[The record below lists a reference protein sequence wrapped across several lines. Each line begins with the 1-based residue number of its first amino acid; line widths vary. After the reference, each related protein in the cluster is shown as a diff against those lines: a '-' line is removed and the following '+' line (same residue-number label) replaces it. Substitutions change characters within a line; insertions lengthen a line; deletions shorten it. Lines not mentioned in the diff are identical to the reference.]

1 METPVSERLSIAFVG
16 RRNAGKSSLVN
27 AIAGQSVSIVSD
39 IPGTTT
45 DPVRKAI
52 ELPGLGPC
60 ILIDTAGLGD
70 VGALGSFRESA
81 THSQIEK
88 ADIVVLVCVADSVTE
103 LVEEPAVSNL
113 KASGTPFI
121 TVLNKMDTLDDPS
134 REVELLS
141 MDLGVRPL
149 AVSAATGQ
157 GIPELL
163 DALLDKVPADFGQQS
178 LLGGLVCEGD
188 LVVLVMPQDSEAPK
202 GRLIMPQA
210 RVIRELLD
218 SGNVSVNC
226 TPETFKATLASLSK
240 DPDLVIV
247 DSSVF
252 GKVAPDVPEGSRLT
266 SFSILMAAFK
276 GDIAYFVE
284 SAKAIGNLKPGDKVL
299 IAESCSHVP
308 AGEDIG
314 RVKLP
319 AMLRKFLADK
329 FDLAA
334 GTSPDDILKTEIA
347 SGSDFPKDL
356 SGYSLVIHCG
366 GCVFS
371 RKHLLSRVEA
381 AKRQGIPMTNYGVAI
396 AHLTGILPKVVIP
409 SDLMQKERG

>member
-1 METPVSERLSIAFVG
+1 MGTPGSDRLSIAFIG

-52 ELPGLGPC
+52 ELPGLGAC
-60 ILIDTAGLGD
+60 VLIDTAGLGD

-81 THSQIEK
+81 THAQIEK

-103 LVEEPAVSNL
+103 LVEEPAISNL
-113 KASGTPFI
+113 KASGTPFLV
-121 TVLNKMDTLDDPS
+121 VLNKADSLGDPS
-134 REVELLS
+134 QAAELLA
-141 MDLGVRPL
+141 MDLGVKPL
-149 AVSAATGQ
+149 VVSAATGQ
-157 GIPELL
+157 GIPALL
-163 DALLDKVPADFGQQS
+163 DALLEKVPADFGQQS
-178 LLGGLVCEGD
+178 LLGGLVSKD
-188 LVVLVMPQDSEAPK
+188 DIVVLVMPQDSEAPK

-218 SGNVSVNC
+218 NGNVSINC
-226 TPETFKATLASLSK
+226 TPESFKATLDSLSRN
-240 DPDLVIV
+240 PDLVIA

-252 GKVAPDVPEGSRLT
+252 KSVAPEVPQGTRLT

-276 GDIAYFVE
+276 GDISYFVE
-284 SAKAIGNLKPGDKVL
+284 SVKAIDRLRPGDKVL
-299 IAESCSHVP
+299 IAESCSHIP

-319 AMLRKFLADK
+319 AMLRKSLSARFGLASD
-329 FDLAA
+329 A
-334 GTSPDDILKTEIA
+334 SPEDILDIDIA
-347 SGSDFPKDL
+347 SGTDFPRDL
-356 SGYSLVIHCG
+356 SDYSMVIHCG

-381 AKRQGIPMTNYGVAI
+381 ARRQGIPMTNYGVAM
-396 AHLTGILPKVVIP
+396 AYLTGILPKVVIP
-409 SDLMQKERG
+409 SE

>member
-1 METPVSERLSIAFVG
+1 METPGSERLSIAFVG

-52 ELPGLGPC
+52 ELPHLGAC
-60 ILIDTAGLGD
+60 VLIDTAGLGD

-81 THSQIEK
+81 THLQIEK
-88 ADIVVLVCVADSVTE
+88 ADIVVLVCVADAVTE
-103 LVEEPAVSNL
+103 LVEEPVVSNL

-121 TVLNKMDTLDDPS
+121 AVLNKADTLDDPAQAA
-134 REVELLS
+134 ELLA
-141 MDLGVRPL
+141 MDLGVKPL
-149 AVSAATGQ
+149 VVSAASGH
-157 GIPELL
+157 GIPEML
-163 DALLDKVPADFGQQS
+163 DALLDKVPADFGQRS
-178 LLGGLVCEGD
+178 LLGGLVSEGD
-188 LVVLVMPQDSEAPK
+188 LVMLVMPQDSEAPK

-218 SGNVSVNC
+218 KGNVSINC
-226 TPETFKATLASLSK
+226 TPESFKASLNSLSR

-252 GKVAPDVPEGSRLT
+252 KSVAPEVPQGTRLT

-276 GDIAYFVE
+276 GDISYFVE
-284 SAKAIGNLKPGDKVL
+284 SAKAIDHLRPGDKVL

-319 AMLRKFLADK
+319 AMLRKTLSARFGLSAD
-329 FDLAA
+329 
-334 GTSPDDILKTEIA
+334 TPPEDILDIDTA
-347 SGSDFPKDL
+347 SGNDFPRDL
-356 SGYSLVIHCG
+356 SEYSLIIHCG

-381 AKRQGIPMTNYGVAI
+381 ARRQGVPMTNYGVAMVF
-396 AHLTGILPKVVIP
+396 LTGILPKVVIP
-409 SDLMQKERG
+409 SE

>member
-1 METPVSERLSIAFVG
+1 METPGSERLTIAFVG

-52 ELPGLGPC
+52 ELPGLGAC

-81 THSQIEK
+81 THNQIDK

-103 LVEEPAVSNL
+103 LVEEPVISNL
-113 KASGTPFI
+113 KAAGTPFLV
-121 TVLNKMDTLDDPS
+121 VLNKADSLEDPAN
-134 REVELLS
+134 EADLLA
-141 MDLGVRPL
+141 MDLGVDPL
-149 AVSAATGQ
+149 VVSAATGQ

-163 DALLDKVPADFGQQS
+163 NALLEKVPADFDQQS
-178 LLGGLVCEGD
+178 LLGGLVSEGD
-188 LVVLVMPQDSEAPK
+188 IVVLVMPQDSEAPK

-226 TPETFKATLASLSK
+226 TPETFKAALAGLSRN
-240 DPDLVIV
+240 PDLVIV

-252 GKVAPDVPEGSRLT
+252 KSVAPEVPEGTRLT

-276 GDIAYFVE
+276 GDIGYFVE
-284 SAKAIGNLKPGDKVL
+284 SAKAIDSLKPADKIL

-319 AMLRKFLADK
+319 AMMRKMISDK
-329 FDLAA
+329 YSL
-334 GTSPDDILKTEIA
+334 SPETPVGQILGVDIA
-347 SGSDFPKDL
+347 SGSDFPQDL
-356 SGYSLVIHCG
+356 SAYSLVIHCG

-371 RKHLLSRVEA
+371 RKHLLSRVETA
-381 AKRQGIPMTNYGVAI
+381 RRQGIPMTNYGIAI
-396 AHLTGILPKVVIP
+396 AHLTGVLRKVVIP
-409 SDLMQKERG
+409 D

>member
-1 METPVSERLSIAFVG
+1 METPGSERLSIAFVG

-52 ELPGLGPC
+52 ELPHLGAC
-60 ILIDTAGLGD
+60 VLIDTAGLGD

-81 THSQIEK
+81 THLQIEK
-88 ADIVVLVCVADSVTE
+88 ADIVVLVCVADAVTE
-103 LVEEPAVSNL
+103 LVEEPVVSNL

-121 TVLNKMDTLDDPS
+121 AVLNKADTLDDPAQAA
-134 REVELLS
+134 ELLA
-141 MDLGVRPL
+141 MDLGVKPL
-149 AVSAATGQ
+149 VVSAASGH
-157 GIPELL
+157 GIPEML
-163 DALLDKVPADFGQQS
+163 DALLNKVPADFGQRS
-178 LLGGLVCEGD
+178 LLGGLVSEGD

-218 SGNVSVNC
+218 KGNVSINC
-226 TPETFKATLASLSK
+226 TPESFKATLNSLSR

-252 GKVAPDVPEGSRLT
+252 KSVAPEVPQGTRLT

-276 GDIAYFVE
+276 GDISYFVE
-284 SAKAIGNLKPGDKVL
+284 SAKAIDLLRPGDKVL

-319 AMLRKFLADK
+319 AMLRKTLSARFGLSAD
-329 FDLAA
+329 
-334 GTSPDDILKTEIA
+334 TPPEDILDIDTA
-347 SGSDFPKDL
+347 SGNDFPRDL
-356 SGYSLVIHCG
+356 SEYSLIIHCG

-381 AKRQGIPMTNYGVAI
+381 ARRQGIPMTNYGVAM
-396 AHLTGILPKVVIP
+396 AFLTGILPKVVIP
-409 SDLMQKERG
+409 SE

>member
-1 METPVSERLSIAFVG
+1 METPGSERLSIAFVG

-52 ELPGLGPC
+52 ELPHLGAC
-60 ILIDTAGLGD
+60 VLIDTAGLGD

-81 THSQIEK
+81 THLQIEK
-88 ADIVVLVCVADSVTE
+88 ADIVVLVCVADAVTE
-103 LVEEPAVSNL
+103 LVEEPVVSNL

-121 TVLNKMDTLDDPS
+121 AVLNKADTLDDPAQAA
-134 REVELLS
+134 ELLE
-141 MDLGVRPL
+141 MDLGVKPL
-149 AVSAATGQ
+149 IVSAASGQ
-157 GIPELL
+157 GIPEML
-163 DALLDKVPADFGQQS
+163 DALLDKVPADFGQRS
-178 LLGGLVCEGD
+178 LLGGLVSEGD

-218 SGNVSVNC
+218 KGNVSINC
-226 TPETFKATLASLSK
+226 TPESFKATLNSLSR

-252 GKVAPDVPEGSRLT
+252 KSVAPEVPQGTRLT

-276 GDIAYFVE
+276 GDISYFVE
-284 SAKAIGNLKPGDKVL
+284 SAKAIDLLRPGDKVL

-319 AMLRKFLADK
+319 AMLRKTLSARFGLSADTPPE
-329 FDLAA
+329 DILDI
-334 GTSPDDILKTEIA
+334 GTS
-347 SGSDFPKDL
+347 SGNDFPRDL
-356 SGYSLVIHCG
+356 SEYSLIIHCG

-371 RKHLLSRVEA
+371 SKHLLSRVEA
-381 AKRQGIPMTNYGVAI
+381 ARRQGIPMTNYGVAM
-396 AHLTGILPKVVIP
+396 AFLTGILPKVVIP
-409 SDLMQKERG
+409 SE

>member
-1 METPVSERLSIAFVG
+1 METPGSERLSIALVG

-52 ELPGLGPC
+52 ELPHLGAC
-60 ILIDTAGLGD
+60 VLIDTAGLGD

-81 THSQIEK
+81 THLQIEK
-88 ADIVVLVCVADSVTE
+88 ADIVVLVCVADAVTE
-103 LVEEPAVSNL
+103 LVEEPVVSNL

-121 TVLNKMDTLDDPS
+121 AVLNKADTLDDPAQAA
-134 REVELLS
+134 ELLA
-141 MDLGVRPL
+141 MDLGVKPL
-149 AVSAATGQ
+149 VVSAASGQ
-157 GIPELL
+157 GIPEML

-178 LLGGLVCEGD
+178 LLGGLVSEGD
-188 LVVLVMPQDSEAPK
+188 LVMLVMPQDSEAPK

-218 SGNVSVNC
+218 KGNVSINC
-226 TPETFKATLASLSK
+226 TPESFKATLNSLSR

-252 GKVAPDVPEGSRLT
+252 KSVAPEVPQGTRLT

-276 GDIAYFVE
+276 GDISYFVE
-284 SAKAIGNLKPGDKVL
+284 SAKAIDLLRPGDKVL

-319 AMLRKFLADK
+319 AMLRKTLSARFGLSAD
-329 FDLAA
+329 
-334 GTSPDDILKTEIA
+334 TPPEDILDIDTA
-347 SGSDFPKDL
+347 SGNDFPRDL
-356 SGYSLVIHCG
+356 SEYSLIIHCG

-381 AKRQGIPMTNYGVAI
+381 ARRQGIPMTNYGVAV
-396 AHLTGILPKVVIP
+396 AFLTGILPKVVIP
-409 SDLMQKERG
+409 SE

>member
-1 METPVSERLSIAFVG
+1 METPGSERLSIAFVG

-52 ELPGLGPC
+52 ELPHLGAC
-60 ILIDTAGLGD
+60 VLIDTAGLGD

-81 THSQIEK
+81 THLQIEK
-88 ADIVVLVCVADSVTE
+88 ADIVVLVCVADAVTE
-103 LVEEPAVSNL
+103 LVEEPVVSNL

-121 TVLNKMDTLDDPS
+121 AVLNKADTLDDPAQAA
-134 REVELLS
+134 ELLE
-141 MDLGVRPL
+141 MDLGVKPL
-149 AVSAATGQ
+149 VVSAASGQ
-157 GIPELL
+157 GIPEML

-178 LLGGLVCEGD
+178 LLGGLVSEGD

-226 TPETFKATLASLSK
+226 TPESFKTTLNSLSRN
-240 DPDLVIV
+240 PDLVIA

-252 GKVAPDVPEGSRLT
+252 KSVAQEVPQGTRLT

-276 GDIAYFVE
+276 GDISYFVE
-284 SAKAIGNLKPGDKVL
+284 SAKAIDLLRPGDKVL

-319 AMLRKFLADK
+319 AMLRKTLSARFG
-329 FDLAA
+329 LAA
-334 GTSPDDILKTEIA
+334 DTPPEDILDIDTA
-347 SGSDFPKDL
+347 SGNDFPRDL
-356 SGYSLVIHCG
+356 SEYSLIIHCG

-381 AKRQGIPMTNYGVAI
+381 ARRQGIPMTNYGVAM
-396 AHLTGILPKVVIP
+396 AYLTGILPKVVIP
-409 SDLMQKERG
+409 SE

>member
-1 METPVSERLSIAFVG
+1 METPGSERLSIAFVG

-52 ELPGLGPC
+52 ELPHLGAC
-60 ILIDTAGLGD
+60 VLIDTAGLGD

-81 THSQIEK
+81 THLQIEK
-88 ADIVVLVCVADSVTE
+88 ADIVVLVCVADAVTE
-103 LVEEPAVSNL
+103 LVEEPVVSNL

-121 TVLNKMDTLDDPS
+121 AVLNKADTLDDPAQAA
-134 REVELLS
+134 ELLE
-141 MDLGVRPL
+141 MDLGVKPL
-149 AVSAATGQ
+149 IVSAASGQ
-157 GIPELL
+157 GIPEML
-163 DALLDKVPADFGQQS
+163 DALLDKVPADFGQRS
-178 LLGGLVCEGD
+178 LLGGLVSEGD

-218 SGNVSVNC
+218 KGNVSINC
-226 TPETFKATLASLSK
+226 SPESFKATLNSLSRN
-240 DPDLVIV
+240 PDLVIA

-252 GKVAPDVPEGSRLT
+252 KSVAPEVPQGTRLT

-276 GDIAYFVE
+276 GDISYFVE
-284 SAKAIGNLKPGDKVL
+284 SVKAIDLLRPGDKVL

-319 AMLRKFLADK
+319 AMLRKTLSARFGLSAD
-329 FDLAA
+329 
-334 GTSPDDILKTEIA
+334 TPPEDILDIDTA
-347 SGSDFPKDL
+347 SGNDFPRDL
-356 SGYSLVIHCG
+356 SEYSLIIHCG

-381 AKRQGIPMTNYGVAI
+381 ARRQGIPMTNYGVAM
-396 AHLTGILPKVVIP
+396 AYLTGILPKVVIP
-409 SDLMQKERG
+409 SE

>member
-1 METPVSERLSIAFVG
+1 METPGSERLSIAFVG

-52 ELPGLGPC
+52 ELPHLGAC
-60 ILIDTAGLGD
+60 VLIDTAGLGD

-81 THSQIEK
+81 THLQIEK
-88 ADIVVLVCVADSVTE
+88 ADIVVLVCVADAVTE
-103 LVEEPAVSNL
+103 LVEEPVVSNL

-121 TVLNKMDTLDDPS
+121 AVLNKADTLDDPAQAA
-134 REVELLS
+134 ELLA
-141 MDLGVRPL
+141 MDLGVKPL
-149 AVSAATGQ
+149 VVSAASGQ
-157 GIPELL
+157 GIPEML
-163 DALLDKVPADFGQQS
+163 DALLDKVPADFGQRS
-178 LLGGLVCEGD
+178 LLGGLVSEGD

-218 SGNVSVNC
+218 KGNVSINC
-226 TPETFKATLASLSK
+226 TPESFKATLNSLSR

-252 GKVAPDVPEGSRLT
+252 KSVAPEVPQGTRLT

-276 GDIAYFVE
+276 GDISYFVE
-284 SAKAIGNLKPGDKVL
+284 SAKAIDLLRPGDKVL

-319 AMLRKFLADK
+319 AMLRKTLSARFGLSAD
-329 FDLAA
+329 
-334 GTSPDDILKTEIA
+334 TPPEDILDIDTA
-347 SGSDFPKDL
+347 SGNDFPRDL
-356 SGYSLVIHCG
+356 SEYSLIIHCG

-381 AKRQGIPMTNYGVAI
+381 ARRQGIPMTNYGVAM
-396 AHLTGILPKVVIP
+396 AFLTGILPKVVIP
-409 SDLMQKERG
+409 SE

>member
-1 METPVSERLSIAFVG
+1 METPGSERLSIAFVG

-52 ELPGLGPC
+52 ELPHLGAC
-60 ILIDTAGLGD
+60 VLIDTAGLGD

-81 THSQIEK
+81 THLQIEK
-88 ADIVVLVCVADSVTE
+88 ADIVVLVCVADAVTE
-103 LVEEPAVSNL
+103 LVEEPVVSNL

-121 TVLNKMDTLDDPS
+121 AVLNKADTLDDPAQAA
-134 REVELLS
+134 ELLA
-141 MDLGVRPL
+141 MDLGVKPL
-149 AVSAATGQ
+149 VVSAASGQ
-157 GIPELL
+157 GIPEML

-178 LLGGLVCEGD
+178 LLGGLVSEGD

-218 SGNVSVNC
+218 KGNVSINC
-226 TPETFKATLASLSK
+226 TPESFKVTLNSLSRN
-240 DPDLVIV
+240 PDLVIV

-252 GKVAPDVPEGSRLT
+252 KSVAPDVPAGSRLT

-276 GDIAYFVE
+276 GDISYFVE
-284 SAKAIGNLKPGDKVL
+284 SAKAIDLLRPGDKVL

-319 AMLRKFLADK
+319 AMLRKTLSARFGLSAD
-329 FDLAA
+329 
-334 GTSPDDILKTEIA
+334 TPPEDILDIDTA
-347 SGSDFPKDL
+347 SGNDFPRDL
-356 SGYSLVIHCG
+356 SEYSLIIHCG

-381 AKRQGIPMTNYGVAI
+381 ARRQGIPMTNYGVAM
-396 AHLTGILPKVVIP
+396 AFLTGILPKVVIP
-409 SDLMQKERG
+409 SE

>member
-1 METPVSERLSIAFVG
+1 METPGSERLSIAFVG

-52 ELPGLGPC
+52 ELPHLGAC
-60 ILIDTAGLGD
+60 VLIDTAGLGD

-81 THSQIEK
+81 THLQIEK
-88 ADIVVLVCVADSVTE
+88 ADIVVLVCVADAVTE
-103 LVEEPAVSNL
+103 LVEEPVVSNL

-121 TVLNKMDTLDDPS
+121 AVLNKADTLDDPAQAA
-134 REVELLS
+134 ELLE
-141 MDLGVRPL
+141 MDLGVKPL
-149 AVSAATGQ
+149 IVSAASGQ
-157 GIPELL
+157 GIPETL

-178 LLGGLVCEGD
+178 LLGGLVSEGD
-188 LVVLVMPQDSEAPK
+188 LDVLVMPQDSEAPK

-218 SGNVSVNC
+218 KGNVSINC
-226 TPETFKATLASLSK
+226 TPESFKATLNSLSR
-240 DPDLVIV
+240 DPDLVIA

-252 GKVAPDVPEGSRLT
+252 KSVAPEVPQGTRLT

-276 GDIAYFVE
+276 GDISYFVE
-284 SAKAIGNLKPGDKVL
+284 SAKAIDLLRPGDKVL

-319 AMLRKFLADK
+319 AMLRKTLSARFGLSAD
-329 FDLAA
+329 
-334 GTSPDDILKTEIA
+334 TPPEDILDIDTA
-347 SGSDFPKDL
+347 SGNDFPRDL
-356 SGYSLVIHCG
+356 SEYSLIIHCG

-381 AKRQGIPMTNYGVAI
+381 ARRQGIPMTNYGVAM
-396 AHLTGILPKVVIP
+396 AFLTGILPKVVIP
-409 SDLMQKERG
+409 SE

>member
-1 METPVSERLSIAFVG
+1 METPGSERLSIAFVG

-52 ELPGLGPC
+52 ELPNLGAC
-60 ILIDTAGLGD
+60 TLIDTAGLGD

-81 THSQIEK
+81 THSQIAK

-103 LVEEPAVSNL
+103 LVEEPVVSNL
-113 KASGTPFI
+113 KASGTPFLA
-121 TVLNKMDTLDDPS
+121 VLNKADTLDDPDQAA
-134 REVELLS
+134 ELLG
-141 MDLGVRPL
+141 MDLGVKPL
-149 AVSAATGQ
+149 VVSASTGR

-178 LLGGLVCEGD
+178 LLGGLVSEGD
-188 LVVLVMPQDSEAPK
+188 LVVLVMPQDIEAPK

-218 SGNVSVNC
+218 NGNVSVNC

-240 DPDLVIV
+240 DPDLVIA

-252 GKVAPDVPEGSRLT
+252 KSVAPEVPEGTRLT

-284 SAKAIGNLKPGDKVL
+284 SAKAIGKLRPGDKVL

-319 AMLRKFLADK
+319 AMLRKFLAAK
-329 FDLAA
+329 FSLPAD
-334 GTSPDDILKTEIA
+334 TSPDDILKTDIA

-356 SGYSLVIHCG
+356 SEYSLVIHCG

-371 RKHLLSRVEA
+371 RKHLLSRVDA
-381 AKRQGIPMTNYGVAI
+381 ARRQGVPMTNYGVAM
-396 AHLTGILPKVVIP
+396 AHLTGVLPRVVIP
-409 SDLMQKERG
+409 SV

>member
-1 METPVSERLSIAFVG
+1 METPGSERLSIAFVG

-52 ELPGLGPC
+52 ELPHLGAC
-60 ILIDTAGLGD
+60 VLIDTAGLGD

-81 THSQIEK
+81 THLQIEK
-88 ADIVVLVCVADSVTE
+88 ADIVVLVCVADAVTE
-103 LVEEPAVSNL
+103 LVEEPVVSNL

-121 TVLNKMDTLDDPS
+121 AVLNKADTLDDPAQAA
-134 REVELLS
+134 ELLA
-141 MDLGVRPL
+141 MDLGVKPL
-149 AVSAATGQ
+149 VVSAASGH
-157 GIPELL
+157 GIPEML
-163 DALLDKVPADFGQQS
+163 DALLDKVPADFGQRS
-178 LLGGLVCEGD
+178 LLGGLVSEGD

-218 SGNVSVNC
+218 KGNVSINC
-226 TPETFKATLASLSK
+226 TPESFKATLNSLSR

-252 GKVAPDVPEGSRLT
+252 KSVAPEVPQGTRLT

-276 GDIAYFVE
+276 GDISYFVE
-284 SAKAIGNLKPGDKVL
+284 SVKAIDRLRPRDKVL

-319 AMLRKFLADK
+319 AMLRKTLSARFGLSAD
-329 FDLAA
+329 
-334 GTSPDDILKTEIA
+334 TPPEDILDIDTA
-347 SGSDFPKDL
+347 SGNDFPRDL
-356 SGYSLVIHCG
+356 SEYSLIIHCG

-381 AKRQGIPMTNYGVAI
+381 ARRQGIPMTNYGVAM
-396 AHLTGILPKVVIP
+396 AFLTGILPKVVIP
-409 SDLMQKERG
+409 SE

>member
-1 METPVSERLSIAFVG
+1 METPGSERLSIAFVG

-52 ELPGLGPC
+52 ELPHLGAC
-60 ILIDTAGLGD
+60 VLIDTAGLGD

-81 THSQIEK
+81 THLQIEK
-88 ADIVVLVCVADSVTE
+88 ADIVVLVCVADAVTE
-103 LVEEPAVSNL
+103 LVEEPVVSNL

-121 TVLNKMDTLDDPS
+121 AVLNKADTLDDPAQAA
-134 REVELLS
+134 ELLA
-141 MDLGVRPL
+141 MDLGVKPL
-149 AVSAATGQ
+149 VVSAASGH
-157 GIPELL
+157 GIPEML
-163 DALLDKVPADFGQQS
+163 DALLDKVPADFGQRS
-178 LLGGLVCEGD
+178 LLGGLVSEGD
-188 LVVLVMPQDSEAPK
+188 LVMLVMPQDSEAPK

-218 SGNVSVNC
+218 KGNVSINC
-226 TPETFKATLASLSK
+226 TPESFKATLNSLSR

-252 GKVAPDVPEGSRLT
+252 KSVAPEVPQGTRLT

-276 GDIAYFVE
+276 GDISYFVE
-284 SAKAIGNLKPGDKVL
+284 SAKAIDLLRPGDKVL

-319 AMLRKFLADK
+319 AMLRKTLSARFGLSAD
-329 FDLAA
+329 
-334 GTSPDDILKTEIA
+334 TPPEDILDIDTA
-347 SGSDFPKDL
+347 SGNDFPRDL
-356 SGYSLVIHCG
+356 SEYSLIIHCG

-381 AKRQGIPMTNYGVAI
+381 ARRQGIPMTNYGVAM
-396 AHLTGILPKVVIP
+396 AFLTGILPKVVIP
-409 SDLMQKERG
+409 SE

>member
-1 METPVSERLSIAFVG
+1 METPGSERLSIAFVG

-52 ELPGLGPC
+52 ELPHLGAC
-60 ILIDTAGLGD
+60 VLIDTAGLGD

-81 THSQIEK
+81 THLQIEK
-88 ADIVVLVCVADSVTE
+88 ADIVVLVCVADAVTE
-103 LVEEPAVSNL
+103 LVEEPVVSNL

-121 TVLNKMDTLDDPS
+121 AVLNKADTLDDPAQAA
-134 REVELLS
+134 ELLA
-141 MDLGVRPL
+141 MDLGVKPL
-149 AVSAATGQ
+149 VVSAASGH
-157 GIPELL
+157 GIPEML
-163 DALLDKVPADFGQQS
+163 DALLDKVPADFGQRS
-178 LLGGLVCEGD
+178 LLGGLVSEGD

-218 SGNVSVNC
+218 KGNVSINC
-226 TPETFKATLASLSK
+226 TPESFKATLNSLSR

-252 GKVAPDVPEGSRLT
+252 KSVAPEVPQGTRLT

-276 GDIAYFVE
+276 GDISYFVE
-284 SAKAIGNLKPGDKVL
+284 SAKAIDLLRPGDKVL

-319 AMLRKFLADK
+319 AMLRKTLSARFGLSAD
-329 FDLAA
+329 
-334 GTSPDDILKTEIA
+334 TPPEDILDIDTA
-347 SGSDFPKDL
+347 SGNDFPRDL
-356 SGYSLVIHCG
+356 SEYSLIIHCG

-381 AKRQGIPMTNYGVAI
+381 ARRQGIPMTNYGVAM
-396 AHLTGILPKVVIP
+396 AFLTGILPKVVIP
-409 SDLMQKERG
+409 SE

>member
-1 METPVSERLSIAFVG
+1 METPSSERLSIAFVG

-52 ELPGLGPC
+52 ELPHLGAC
-60 ILIDTAGLGD
+60 VLIDTAGLGD

-81 THSQIEK
+81 THLQIEK
-88 ADIVVLVCVADSVTE
+88 ADIVVLVCVADAVTE
-103 LVEEPAVSNL
+103 LVEEPVVSNL

-121 TVLNKMDTLDDPS
+121 AVLNKADTLDDP
-134 REVELLS
+134 
-141 MDLGVRPL
+141 
-149 AVSAATGQ
+149 AQAA
-157 GIPELL
+157 ELL
-163 DALLDKVPADFGQQS
+163 D
-178 LLGGLVCEGD
+178 
-188 LVVLVMPQDSEAPK
+188 MPQDSEAPK

-218 SGNVSVNC
+218 KGNVSVNC
-226 TPETFKATLASLSK
+226 TPESFKATLNSLSRN
-240 DPDLVIV
+240 PDLVIA

-252 GKVAPDVPEGSRLT
+252 KSVAPEVPQGTRLT

-276 GDIAYFVE
+276 GDISYFVE
-284 SAKAIGNLKPGDKVL
+284 SVKAIDRLRPRDKVL

-319 AMLRKFLADK
+319 AMLRKTLSAWFG
-329 FDLAA
+329 LAA
-334 GTSPDDILKTEIA
+334 DTAPEDILDIDIA
-347 SGSDFPKDL
+347 SGTDFPVDL
-356 SGYSLVIHCG
+356 SAYSLIIHCG

-381 AKRQGIPMTNYGVAI
+381 ARRQGIPMTNYGVAM
-396 AHLTGILPKVVIP
+396 AFLTGILPKVVIP
-409 SDLMQKERG
+409 SE

>member
-1 METPVSERLSIAFVG
+1 METPGSERLSIAFVG

-52 ELPGLGPC
+52 ELPHLGAC
-60 ILIDTAGLGD
+60 VLIDTAGLGD

-81 THSQIEK
+81 THLQIEK
-88 ADIVVLVCVADSVTE
+88 ADIVVLVCVADAVTE
-103 LVEEPAVSNL
+103 LVEEPVVSNL

-121 TVLNKMDTLDDPS
+121 AVLNKADTLDDPAQAA
-134 REVELLS
+134 ELLA
-141 MDLGVRPL
+141 MDLGVKPL
-149 AVSAATGQ
+149 IVSAASGQ
-157 GIPELL
+157 GIPEML
-163 DALLDKVPADFGQQS
+163 DALLDKVPADFGQRS
-178 LLGGLVCEGD
+178 LLGGLVSEGD

-218 SGNVSVNC
+218 KGNVSINC
-226 TPETFKATLASLSK
+226 TPESFKATLNSLSRN
-240 DPDLVIV
+240 PDLVIV

-252 GKVAPDVPEGSRLT
+252 KSVAPEVPQGTRLT

-276 GDIAYFVE
+276 GDISYFVE
-284 SAKAIGNLKPGDKVL
+284 SAKAIDLLRPGDKVL

-319 AMLRKFLADK
+319 AMLRKTLSARFGLSAD
-329 FDLAA
+329 
-334 GTSPDDILKTEIA
+334 TPPEDILDIDTA
-347 SGSDFPKDL
+347 SGNDFPRDL
-356 SGYSLVIHCG
+356 SEYSLIIHCG

-381 AKRQGIPMTNYGVAI
+381 ARRQGIPMTNYGVAM
-396 AHLTGILPKVVIP
+396 AFLTGILPKVVIP
-409 SDLMQKERG
+409 SE

>member
-1 METPVSERLSIAFVG
+1 METPGSERLSIAFVG

-52 ELPGLGPC
+52 ELPHLGAC
-60 ILIDTAGLGD
+60 VLIDTAGLGD

-81 THSQIEK
+81 THLQIEK
-88 ADIVVLVCVADSVTE
+88 ADIVVLVCVADAVTE
-103 LVEEPAVSNL
+103 LVEEPVVSNL

-121 TVLNKMDTLDDPS
+121 AVLNKADTLDDPAQAA
-134 REVELLS
+134 ELLA
-141 MDLGVRPL
+141 MDLGVKPL
-149 AVSAATGQ
+149 IVSAASGH
-157 GIPELL
+157 GIPEML
-163 DALLDKVPADFGQQS
+163 DALLDKVPADFGQKS
-178 LLGGLVCEGD
+178 LLGGLVSEGD

-218 SGNVSVNC
+218 KGNVSINC
-226 TPETFKATLASLSK
+226 TPESFKATLNSLSR

-252 GKVAPDVPEGSRLT
+252 KSVAPEVPQGTRLT

-276 GDIAYFVE
+276 GDISYFVE
-284 SAKAIGNLKPGDKVL
+284 SAKAIDLLRPGDKVL

-319 AMLRKFLADK
+319 AMLRKTLSARFGLSAD
-329 FDLAA
+329 
-334 GTSPDDILKTEIA
+334 TPPEDILDIDTA
-347 SGSDFPKDL
+347 SGNDFPRDL
-356 SGYSLVIHCG
+356 SEYSLIIHCG

-381 AKRQGIPMTNYGVAI
+381 ARRQGIPMTNYGVAM
-396 AHLTGILPKVVIP
+396 AFLTGILPKVVIP
-409 SDLMQKERG
+409 SE

>member
-1 METPVSERLSIAFVG
+1 METPGSERLSIAFVG

-52 ELPGLGPC
+52 ELPHLGAC
-60 ILIDTAGLGD
+60 VLIDTAGLGD
-70 VGALGSFRESA
+70 VGTLGSFRESS
-81 THSQIEK
+81 THLQIEK
-88 ADIVVLVCVADSVTE
+88 ADIVVLVCVADAVTE
-103 LVEEPAVSNL
+103 LVEEPVVSNL

-121 TVLNKMDTLDDPS
+121 AVLNKADTLDDPAQAA
-134 REVELLS
+134 ELLA
-141 MDLGVRPL
+141 MDLGVKPL
-149 AVSAATGQ
+149 IVSAASGQ
-157 GIPELL
+157 GIPEML

-178 LLGGLVCEGD
+178 LLGGLVSEGD

-218 SGNVSVNC
+218 KGNVSINC
-226 TPETFKATLASLSK
+226 TPESFKATLNSLSR

-252 GKVAPDVPEGSRLT
+252 KSVAPEVPQGTRLT

-276 GDIAYFVE
+276 GDISYFVE
-284 SAKAIGNLKPGDKVL
+284 SAKAIDLLRPGDKVL

-319 AMLRKFLADK
+319 AMLRKTLSARFGLSAD
-329 FDLAA
+329 
-334 GTSPDDILKTEIA
+334 TPPEDILDIDTA
-347 SGSDFPKDL
+347 SGNDFPRDL
-356 SGYSLVIHCG
+356 SEYSLIIHCG

-381 AKRQGIPMTNYGVAI
+381 ARRQGIPMTNYGVAM
-396 AHLTGILPKVVIP
+396 AFLTGILPKVVIP
-409 SDLMQKERG
+409 SE